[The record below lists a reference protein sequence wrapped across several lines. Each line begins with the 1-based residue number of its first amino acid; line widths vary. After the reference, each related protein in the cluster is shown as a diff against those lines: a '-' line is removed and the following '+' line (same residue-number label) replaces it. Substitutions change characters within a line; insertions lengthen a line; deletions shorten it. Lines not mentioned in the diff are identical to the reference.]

1 VTAATDL
8 QLLGRVTISLV
19 VVVLIALVVA
29 RLARRAGMR
38 GPGVGL
44 RVVDRVGLTR
54 EASLAVVEV
63 GGSALVLGVTAH
75 SVSVLSMLDAA
86 TLAEALPPEP
96 AAPRRLGSRP
106 AGSTGSAGS
115 TASAA
120 KTLRGTGSVLDPRTW
135 QQGLEAL
142 RDLTARR

>member
-1 VTAATDL
+1 MNAANDL

-29 RLARRAGMR
+29 RLARRAGVR

-54 EASLAVVEV
+54 EASLAVVQV

-75 SVSVLSMLDAA
+75 SVSVLSTLDAA
-86 TLAEALPPEP
+86 ALAEALPAEP
-96 AAPRRLGSRP
+96 AKPTAPRPIGSRP
-106 AGSTGSAGS
+106 AGTPGP
-115 TASAA
+115 
-120 KTLRGTGSVLDPRTW
+120 KPRGTGSVLDPRTW